1 MIRLNKLRWH
11 LTVLLV
17 LCLVNLSIAQSDPTG
32 QSAVTGTFALTN
44 ATIVTAPGSSITEAT
59 VVVKDGL
66 IFNVGQNINIPDNAE
81 VIDATGLY
89 VYSAFIDGMA
99 NTGAKRPESMER
111 PRNLFTPDPPND
123 FAGITPENSVLT
135 QMDVNSSAIA
145 SMRKSGFAI
154 SHTVPYGR
162 MLPGTT
168 SLVLL
173 KEAEHPD
180 DLIMNRD
187 VALYAQ
193 WVGAPGAY
201 PNNIL
206 GMMAKWRNLYRNAE
220 QDKKHAD
227 MYAENPSGLPRPTG
241 DRVSQAFYPVV
252 SQEKPVLFD
261 VSGMLD
267 VRRAM
272 RLQNELGFNLMV
284 AGVEQS
290 FELIEELKNSGT
302 PIFLS
307 LDIPDKPKEMKSD
320 DKSEEVTALEM
331 RRMEFYTKHV
341 SQAAGLAQAGIKF
354 GFSSKGAKTNKIKDN
369 LMVMIENG
377 LSEDAALAALT
388 TNAATILGIDQ
399 VAGSIES
406 GKVANLMVTTAPYFT
421 KESQLKMMF
430 VDGDKFEYETK
441 EKKEKKD
448 NGEET
453 TEADASN
460 DPIAGSWSFSFVTP
474 QGEQTGKMI
483 IKKTEDGYEGVLTSD
498 DGSPDNDMN
507 NISFRDGELA
517 FDFSVDGGGQSIE
530 IVVVGT
536 VTGKEYVAEASVAA
550 FNVSFELTAT
560 KDE

>member
-1 MIRLNKLRWH
+1 MRLNKLR
-11 LTVLLV
+11 LQLAILFVF
-17 LCLVNLSIAQSDPTG
+17 CLGQVAQAQSDPTG

-44 ATIVTAPGSSITEAT
+44 ATVITAPGSTITEAT

-66 IFNVGQNINIPDNAE
+66 IFNVGQNVSIPDNAQ
-81 VIDATGLY
+81 VIDASGLY
-89 VYSAFIDGMA
+89 VYPAFIDGMA
-99 NTGAKRPESMER
+99 NTGAKRPESIER

-123 FAGITPENSVLT
+123 FAGITPENSVLS
-135 QMDVNSSAIA
+135 QLDPKSGSIS
-145 SMRKSGFAI
+145 SMRKAGFAI

-162 MLPGTT
+162 MLPGSS
-168 SLVLL
+168 SLILL
-173 KEAEHPD
+173 KDGTHPD
-180 DLIMNRD
+180 DIMMQED

-206 GMMAKWRNLYRNAE
+206 GIMAKWRNLYRNAE
-220 QDKKHAD
+220 LDKKHAD
-227 MYAENPSGLPRPTG
+227 MYAENPSGLERPTN

-252 SQEKPVLFD
+252 TKEKPVMFD

-272 RLQNELGFNLMV
+272 RLQKDLGFKLMV
-284 AGVEQS
+284 SGVDQS
-290 FELIEELKNSGT
+290 FELVDELKASGT

-307 LDIPDKPKEMKSD
+307 LDTPDKPKDSKSE
-320 DKSEEVTALEM
+320 DKSEEVTGLEK
-331 RRMEFYTKHV
+331 RRMEFYKKHI
-341 SQAAGLAQAGIKF
+341 SQAATLEKAGVKF
-354 GFSSKGAKTNKIKDN
+354 GFTSKGAKTGKLKEN
-369 LMVMIENG
+369 MMTMIENG

-388 TNAATILGIDQ
+388 INNAELLGIDQ
-399 VAGSIES
+399 VAGTIAS
-406 GKVANLMVTTAPYFT
+406 GKIANLLVTTAPYFT
-421 KESQLKMMF
+421 KESQVKMMF

-441 EKKEKKD
+441 DKKAKKD
-448 NGEET
+448 DSAPTKEV
-453 TEADASN
+453 DATN
-460 DPIAGSWSFSFVTP
+460 DPIAGSWSYAFVTP
-474 QGEQTGKMI
+474 QGEQNGKMI
-483 IKKTEDGYEGVLTSD
+483 IKLTETGYEGTLTSD

-507 NISFRDGELA
+507 NISFRDGELS

-530 IVVVGT
+530 IVVEGT